1 MMNSTDVITSAQ
13 MILLRTA
20 LEQLQQ
26 KKVKL
31 EEVRIADSIQDAM
44 ALEEEICEIEE
55 YRTVL
60 MLSFKGGGGSI
71 NPLGSGLPL
80 P

>member
-1 MMNSTDVITSAQ
+1 MEPTTPAQ
-13 MILLRTA
+13 LISLSTA

-31 EEVRIADSIQDAM
+31 EEVDPRIASSTQDTT
-44 ALEEEICEIEE
+44 ALEEEICQVEE

-60 MLSFKGGGGSI
+60 MDKIVFIQDFISSSQATK
-71 NPLGSGLPL
+71 PH
-80 P
+80 